1 MTAFLYSC
9 TLGNISVSKYLME
22 NGCNIFI
29 SDMYD
34 TTALHIAVQK
44 GLLSLVRLLL
54 SEGMDIY
61 AVDASGNDVFY
72 YAEKSNNSQIKEL
85 LETRKD
91 EW

>member
-1 MTAFLYSC
+1 MKNGC
-9 TLGNISVSKYLME
+9 SVS
-22 NGCNIFI
+22 I

-44 GLLSLVRLLL
+44 ESLQLVRLLL
-54 SEGMDIY
+54 SDGDIDIY

-85 LETRKD
+85 LEMEKD